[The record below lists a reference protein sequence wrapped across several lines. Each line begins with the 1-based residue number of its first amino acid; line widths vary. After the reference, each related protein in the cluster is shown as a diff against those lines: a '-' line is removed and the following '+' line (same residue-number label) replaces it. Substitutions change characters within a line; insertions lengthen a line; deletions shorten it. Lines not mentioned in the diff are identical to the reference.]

1 MEQYDVIVA
10 GGGMVGA
17 AAAIGL
23 AQQGLDV
30 AVIEGYA
37 PSPFVTEQ
45 AMDLRVSA
53 ISPHSVALL
62 EQLGAW
68 QAVMAMRLCPFK
80 RLETW
85 EHPECRTRFS
95 ADEMQ
100 LQQLGYIVENR
111 VIQLAL
117 WQQFEQ
123 YDNITLL
130 CPATMV
136 AATAINEGYQVELND
151 GSLIN
156 CGLLI
161 GADGANSQVRHQ
173 ANIGIT
179 AWDYR
184 QHCMLINIATVL
196 PQQDITWQQFTPAG
210 PRSFLPLPG
219 HQGSLVWY
227 DTPARIRQLSAMPT
241 MQLQAEIT
249 AAFPTEL
256 GEFKVLNHG
265 SFPLTRRHAQTYHK
279 PNVVLLGDA
288 AHTINP
294 LAGQGVNLGFKDVG
308 CLLEKISQAGNDWQQ
323 PQVLANYERCRC
335 PDNLIMQTGMD
346 FFYSTFSNNIGP
358 LKLLRNVGLRVADHT
373 GGIKKQVLK
382 YAMGI

>member
-23 AQQGLDV
+23 AQQGFEV

-37 PSPFVTEQ
+37 PAPFVAEQ
-45 AMDLRVSA
+45 VMDLRVSA

-68 QAVMAMRLCPFK
+68 QAVLAMRLCSFK

-85 EHPECRTRFS
+85 EHPECRTRFN

-123 YDNITLL
+123 YDNISLL
-130 CPATMV
+130 CPTTMV
-136 AATAINEGYQVELND
+136 AATAIDDGYQVELND
-151 GSLIN
+151 GTLIK

-184 QHCMLINIATVL
+184 HHCMLINIATAL

-227 DTPARIRQLSAMPT
+227 DSPARIRQLSAMPAL
-241 MQLQAEIT
+241 QLQAEIT
-249 AAFPTEL
+249 AAFPSEL
-256 GEFKVLNHG
+256 GDFTVLNHG
-265 SFPLTRRHAQTYHK
+265 SFPLTRRHAQSYYK

-294 LAGQGVNLGFKDVG
+294 LAGQGVNLGFKDVS

-323 PQVLANYERCRC
+323 PQVLANYERCRR
-335 PDNLIMQTGMD
+335 PDNLLMQTGMD

-358 LKLLRNVGLRVADHT
+358 LKLLRNVSLRIADHT